1 MIKKMTK
8 YSFVVF
14 HREVDDFLRNL
25 QEIGVVDITRQKR
38 AIDSYSM
45 DKFEEI
51 AQCNAAAGALKRLKA
66 EALKNKVDIPAE
78 KPESDNLLALYTE
91 SAAQKEALKAKL
103 AALKSELADA
113 LPWGAFTQEDLQN
126 LEKLG
131 LTPYFYTISAQ
142 RQRQK
147 HIHSQQVY
155 RPA

>member
-51 AQCNAAAGALKRLKA
+51 AQCNAAAGVFNFI
-66 EALKNKVDIPAE
+66 NKLI
-78 KPESDNLLALYTE
+78 
-91 SAAQKEALKAKL
+91 
-103 AALKSELADA
+103 
-113 LPWGAFTQEDLQN
+113 
-126 LEKLG
+126 
-131 LTPYFYTISAQ
+131 
-142 RQRQK
+142 
-147 HIHSQQVY
+147 
-155 RPA
+155 